1 MTILSSTLNKSF
13 VGFDALFDELN
24 KLAQLK
30 EPNYPSFNLE
40 KLNNNKYKISIAV
53 AGFSLDKLS
62 VEVLDNLLT
71 VKALSAN
78 TCNENKY
85 IHKGIALR
93 PFIKNF
99 RLERN
104 LKVLT
109 SELHAGIL
117 AIYLEKIIPKEII
130 PIKIKINSK

>member
-40 KLNNNKYKISIAV
+40 KLNNNEYKISIAV

-85 IHKGIALR
+85 IYKGIALR

-104 LKVLT
+104 LRVLT
-109 SELHAGIL
+109 SELHDGIL